1 MSSKLIIQAITMLL
15 TLLTPELLKKMADM
29 VLDFIE
35 NQVEGSASTVDD
47 AIILPICET
56 IRAAFG
62 IEDND

>member
-35 NQVEGSASTVDD
+35 DQVKGSASTVDD
-47 AIILPICET
+47 AIILPICNT

-62 IEDND
+62 IADND